1 MISFIAH
8 PTDFSDEGMV
18 AFEHALR
25 LALLNRCRL
34 VLLHV
39 RASSDSADWRS
50 FPHVRET
57 LQRWQFLGPDV
68 EPDEVLAQT
77 GVKVS
82 KVDIHHD
89 DAAGGLATYLEDH
102 HPDLIVMAS
111 HGRAGIE
118 RSLKGSVSSGV
129 VRRTLVPTLIL
140 GPAVRP
146 FVASDT
152 GALNIKTIVVPVDHD
167 PSPNGVVRELEII
180 TTGLE
185 ATLDFVHVGERAPS
199 VRDGQGVRLPVRR
212 IDGPV
217 VDALLKE
224 ATRADLLV
232 MRTAGR
238 NGFLDAIRGSTTE
251 RMVGGAGCPL
261 LVLPI
266 QS

>member
-8 PTDFSDEGMV
+8 PTDFSDQGMV

-39 RASSDSADWRS
+39 RAPSDSSEWQS

-57 LQRWQFLGPDV
+57 LQRWQFLGSDA
-68 EPDEVLAQT
+68 EPDEVFAQT

-82 KVDIHHD
+82 KVDIHYD

-111 HGRAGIE
+111 HGRAGLE

-152 GALNIKTIVVPVDHD
+152 GALSIKIIVVPVDHD
-167 PSPNGVVRELEII
+167 PSPNGVIRELDSL
-180 TTGLE
+180 TAGLE
-185 ATLDFVHVGERAPS
+185 ATLDFVHVGERVPM
-199 VRDGQGVRLPVRR
+199 VRDSQGVRRPVRKVE
-212 IDGPV
+212 GTV
-217 VDALLKE
+217 VDVLLKE

-251 RMVGGAGCPL
+251 RMVAGVSCPL